1 MLMRTQLFISR
12 HHLNS
17 RTDILN
23 TLTINLLKSDFTD
36 KTIQA
41 HPTIRFG
48 VTIGR

>member
-1 MLMRTQLFISR
+1 MRTQLFISR

-23 TLTINLLKSDFTD
+23 TLAINLLKSDFTD
-36 KTIQA
+36 KTIQT

-48 VTIGR
+48 ITIGR